1 MHTLL
6 TRRGLAALIVLML
19 AVGAALPSLGAAAS
33 AYIGTGELKNGAVTN
48 AKVRAGSLKYG
59 VFAKGQVAR
68 ADLKGIK
75 AHGALTGTYPSPGL
89 ASGSVKAGQIATG
102 AVGKSEIAAG
112 AVGSDELAAGAVRA
126 SDIADGS
133 IGASKLA
140 ANSIGAAQIQ
150 EGGVGSSEIRSGA
163 VGVNELAATPGARA
177 YRSAPIILANGVITA
192 IPLTDVDFNRNTVWA
207 TNRPASFVAP
217 VAGIY
222 VATASVVFQ
231 SNGSGTRSL
240 WIAPADAPT
249 QPYNGE
255 QQSAVTEGG
264 QSGELTVTAI
274 LRLEANEAVSMVA
287 RQNSGA
293 DLQVLGMGQRT
304 SFSLQFVSP

>member
-1 MHTLL
+1 MQTLL
-6 TRRGLAALIVLML
+6 ARRGLAALTVIAL
-19 AVGAALPSLGAAAS
+19 AVGAALPTLGSAAS
-33 AYIGTGELKNGAVTN
+33 ALIGTSQLANGAVTN

-133 IGASKLA
+133 IGASKIA

-177 YRSAPIILANGVITA
+177 YRSAPITLASGVLTT
-192 IPLTDVDFNRNTVWA
+192 IPLTDVDFNRNDVWA
-207 TNRPASFVAP
+207 TSRPASFVAP

-222 VATASVVFQ
+222 IATASVVFQ

-240 WIAPADAPT
+240 WIAPAGAPND
-249 QPYNGE
+249 PYNGE

-274 LRLEANEAVSMVA
+274 LRLGANEAVSMVA
-287 RQNSGA
+287 RQNSGT
-293 DLQVLGMGQRT
+293 DLQVLGLGERT

>member
-1 MHTLL
+1 MENLL
-6 TRRGLAALIVLML
+6 TRRGLAVLIVLAL
-19 AVGAALPSLGAAAS
+19 VVGAALPSLGTAAS
-33 AYIGTGELKNGAVTN
+33 ALIGTAQLKNGAVTN
-48 AKVRAGSLKYG
+48 AKVRAGSLRYTA
-59 VFAKGQVAR
+59 FAKGQVAR
-68 ADLKGIK
+68 ADLNGIR
-75 AHGALTGTYPSPGL
+75 AGGVLTGAYPNPGL
-89 ASGSVKAGQIATG
+89 ANGSVKAGQIATG

-126 SDIADGS
+126 GDIADGS
-133 IGASKLA
+133 IGASKIA

-150 EGGVGSSEIRSGA
+150 AGGVGASEIRTGA

-177 YRSAPIILANGVITA
+177 YRSAPITVASGVLTA
-192 IPLTDVDFNRNTVWA
+192 IPLTDVDFNRNDVWA
-207 TNRPASFVAP
+207 TNRPASLVAP

-222 VATASVVFQ
+222 IATASVVFQ

-255 QQSAVTEGG
+255 QQGAVTEGG

-274 LRLEANEAVSMVA
+274 LRLEANEAVAMVA
-287 RQNSGA
+287 RQNSGV
-293 DLQVLGMGQRT
+293 DLQVLGLGQRT